1 MVDHRKTPRTR
12 AYRLP
17 GWFFIVAGVLS
28 LLGLAVAGWVL
39 VADPFG
45 GAPSATTPT
54 APPTSAAPKSP
65 TPTPV
70 ETTSTSDEASDS
82 DRAKPGGR
90 DGIKVVVLNA
100 TSKPGLAAQFAD
112 MAEKAGWAVETGNWP
127 YPAAQNAVFY
137 PEGHQA
143 EAELLGDDLAI
154 KSVRPIRPGMN
165 VDQLTVIVLTAP

>member
-1 MVDHRKTPRTR
+1 MVDHRRTPRTR

-28 LLGLAVAGWVL
+28 LVGFAVAGWVL
-39 VADPFG
+39 VADPFAG
-45 GAPSATTPT
+45 TLNATPPT

-70 ETTSTSDEASDS
+70 ETSSTSDESSDS
-82 DRAKPGGR
+82 DRAKSGER
-90 DGIKVVVLNA
+90 DGIKVVVLNG
-100 TSKPGLAAQFAD
+100 SRKPGLAAQFAD
-112 MAEKAGWAVETGNWP
+112 LAEKAGWAVETGNWP

-137 PEGHQA
+137 PEGHQT
-143 EAELLGDDLAI
+143 EAELLGDDLGI
-154 KSVRPIRPGMN
+154 RSVRPIRPGMN